1 MTYITDA
8 LLGLAHTAVA
18 GTSVQAHGV
27 SGPLEDLIMRALLQA
42 ALLTLALLP
51 AAACASAPPKAVSV
65 YMVLGSRQC
74 QDGGRTLAEVQKVL
88 RDGGV
93 QVLGSSC
100 GNDGMA
106 YPAMCGAPDGRIAII
121 DVPEGQVEAAL
132 KLGFSLL
139 SQRPRAQRMAC

>member
-1 MTYITDA
+1 
-8 LLGLAHTAVA
+8 
-18 GTSVQAHGV
+18 
-27 SGPLEDLIMRALLQA
+27 MRALLPAAVLQA
-42 ALLTLALLP
+42 ALLTLALAP
-51 AAACASAPPKAVSV
+51 AAASASTPPQSVSV

-88 RDGGV
+88 SDGGV
-93 QVLGSSC
+93 RVLGSSC

-106 YPAMCGAPDGRIAII
+106 YPAVCGAPDGRIAII

-139 SQRPRAQRMAC
+139 SQRPRAQRIAC